1 MENQFVSKGWPTA
14 LTSPRRLLA
23 AVALCAASLPA
34 AELAAQTGQTA
45 AVELD
50 VLNRAR
56 PDWDPA
62 GFGRGGGGF
71 VLYPSL
77 ELGLADDDNI
87 YRLSEE
93 ETADT
98 VRYFRPRLFGVSRWS
113 RHEFRLDAGLDSSDF
128 AHADSENVTNWFAG
142 FGGRIDIS
150 RDAWLRADLT
160 LRELHEER
168 GDPESPFTALE
179 PVSRRMSDFSV
190 GAHRSFNRLSLGIE
204 GRVTGLAYENAI
216 DGVTGR
222 TLVQNDRD
230 RDEREISLRAGLDI
244 APGNEIFL
252 RSTRFSRR
260 YDRPQGPDRFAR
272 DSDGSET
279 ALGLSLDI
287 GATLGGEVFAGYR
300 RQSYD
305 EDERLPEV
313 DGISYGGSLTWNATP
328 LTTIRGTARR
338 TVNESALRQASGY
351 LASSLNLGIDH
362 ELRRNVLIGG
372 DIGLFNN
379 EYVGIER
386 EDEILTGTIR
396 AIWKLN
402 RQVEADLGLR
412 VQRRDSTFARDN
424 YDKNYVYLNLRF
436 SI

>member
-1 MENQFVSKGWPTA
+1 MDQDRFTRKKRLAAPRA
-14 LTSPRRLLA
+14 LLTVV
-23 AVALCAASLPA
+23 AVALCAALPA
-34 AELAAQTGQTA
+34 AKLAAQTGQTA

-56 PDWDPA
+56 PDWDPT
-62 GFGRGGGGF
+62 GLGGGGGF

-77 ELGLADDDNI
+77 ELGLAGDDNI

-93 ETADT
+93 ETGDT
-98 VRYFRPRLFGVSRWS
+98 VRFFRPRLFGVSRWS
-113 RHEFRLDAGLDSSDF
+113 RHEFRLDAGLDDSDF
-128 AHADSENVTNWFAG
+128 ADADSENVSNWFAG
-142 FGGRIDIS
+142 LGGRIDVS

-179 PVSRRMSDFSV
+179 PVSRKISDFSV
-190 GAHRSFNRLSLGIE
+190 GGHRRFNRLSLGIE

-222 TLVQNDRD
+222 TLVQDDRD
-230 RDEREISLRAGLDI
+230 RDEREISLRAGIDI
-244 APGNEIFL
+244 APGNQIFL

-260 YDRPQGPDRFAR
+260 YDRLQGGDRFAR

-279 ALGLSLDI
+279 ALGVSLDI

-300 RQSYD
+300 KQSYD

-328 LTTIRGTARR
+328 LTTVRGTARR

-351 LASSLNLGIDH
+351 LASSLNLGLDH

-386 EDEILTGTIR
+386 EDEILTGTVR
-396 AIWKLN
+396 AIWKLS
-402 RQVEADLGLR
+402 RQLEVDLGLR

>member
-1 MENQFVSKGWPTA
+1 MDEDRFTRKKRLA
-14 LTSPRRLLA
+14 APRALLA
-23 AVALCAASLPA
+23 VVAIALCAALPA
-34 AELAAQTGQTA
+34 AKLAAQTGQAA

-62 GFGRGGGGF
+62 GFGGGGV

-77 ELGLADDDNI
+77 ELGLAGDDNI

-93 ETADT
+93 ETGDT
-98 VRYFRPRLFGVSRWS
+98 VRFFRPRLFGVSRWS
-113 RHEFRLDAGLDSSDF
+113 RHEFRLDAGLDDSDF
-128 AHADSENVTNWFAG
+128 ADADSENVLNWFAG
-142 FGGRIDIS
+142 LGGRIDVS

-179 PVSRRMSDFSV
+179 PVSRKMSDFSV
-190 GAHRSFNRLSLGIE
+190 GAHRRFNRLSFGIE
-204 GRVTGLAYENAI
+204 GRYTGLAYENAI

-230 RDEREISLRAGLDI
+230 REEREISLRAGLEI
-244 APGNEIFL
+244 APGNQIFL

-260 YDRPQGPDRFAR
+260 YDRLQGGDRFAR

-279 ALGLSLDI
+279 ALGVSLDI
-287 GATLGGEVFAGYR
+287 GAMLGGEVFAGYR
-300 RQSYD
+300 KQSYD

-313 DGISYGGSLTWNATP
+313 DGISYGGSLTWNVTP

-386 EDEILTGTIR
+386 EDEILTGTVR
-396 AIWKLN
+396 AIWKLS
-402 RQVEADLGLR
+402 RQLEMDLGLR
-412 VQRRDSTFARDN
+412 AQRRDSTFARDN